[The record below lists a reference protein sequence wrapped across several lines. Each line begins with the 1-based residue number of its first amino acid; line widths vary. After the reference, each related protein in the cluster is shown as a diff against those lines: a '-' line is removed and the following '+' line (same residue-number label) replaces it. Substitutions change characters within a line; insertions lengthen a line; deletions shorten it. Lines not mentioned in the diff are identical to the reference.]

1 MHLDLSFTGSGVH
14 APATM
19 TVKRLAIKFVLYAFC
34 HLVTNL
40 TILLCSLATDA
51 SGLTW
56 GGQTYETGNGRVAG
70 TLKTDTLPVAG
81 GVDIKETEA
90 ILLQFK

>member
-1 MHLDLSFTGSGVH
+1 MPFTILS
-14 APATM
+14 
-19 TVKRLAIKFVLYAFC
+19 K
-34 HLVTNL
+34 NL
-40 TILLCSLATDA
+40 TVLFYSLATDA

-70 TLKTDTLPVAG
+70 TLKLDTLQVAG